1 MVSYIDHASS
11 PPYSPL
17 IHDHSQ
23 EEQLT
28 EYLTSLIRTSLH
40 ISEVYFSNDMFV
52 QRPFTGGT
60 PMTPSPHT
68 ALTLGQLIGLV
79 VFAISM
85 ATGQV
90 LFKLGATRV
99 APATDLDG
107 WISLIFQPIVI
118 TALGLYGAATFL
130 WLWLLQKIPLTTA
143 YPFAALAFVLVPLG
157 GWIFFN
163 ESVNLKYIGGVSLI
177 LAGVILTSLSR

>member
-1 MVSYIDHASS
+1 MIPDPQSS
-11 PPYSPL
+11 L
-17 IHDHSQ
+17 
-23 EEQLT
+23 
-28 EYLTSLIRTSLH
+28 SL
-40 ISEVYFSNDMFV
+40 
-52 QRPFTGGT
+52 
-60 PMTPSPHT
+60 
-68 ALTLGQLIGLV
+68 AQLIGLV
-79 VFAISM
+79 TFALSM

-99 APATDLDG
+99 APASDLDG

-118 TALGLYGAATFL
+118 TALVLYGAATFL

-143 YPFAALAFVLVPLG
+143 YPFAALAFILVPFG
-157 GWIFFN
+157 GWLFFD